1 MENNSSNHISEPFN
15 LELENIRVK
24 LLAIGALVDNQLD
37 DAIKVI
43 SSGNTEFARSII
55 KLDKIIDSKSVEL
68 DQECTRIIAIRQPVA
83 FDLRLVITVMRVV
96 NELEIIGNLAKSL
109 ATKAIQLSD
118 SNETVSIFT
127 ELSGLNILVKDMLHR
142 ALSTFSEMNLENI
155 LSITRQNQNINI
167 EYNEFSNKL
176 ISHTLE
182 KSLNVQK
189 ILDILWIAKALER
202 IGDHTCTI
210 CEYLIY
216 MITGQTIR
224 QYLNANQESK

>member
-142 ALSTFSEMNLENI
+142 ALNTFSEMNLENI